1 MSGILVDSNVILDL
15 VTDDPRWA
23 GWSERILERYAA
35 SEALFINDLIY
46 AEVSIGFQ
54 RIEEVDQ
61 VLSRGDFIHLPCPKE
76 ALFLAG
82 KVFLKYRRA
91 GGVRLSPLP
100 DFFIGAHAAV
110 SGLPLLTRDRGRYQT
125 NFPTVELITPDH

>member
-1 MSGILVDSNVILDL
+1 VSGILVDSNVILDL

-23 GWSERILERYAA
+23 DWSERILEHYAA
-35 SEALFINDLIY
+35 SEALFINDQIY
-46 AEVSIGFQ
+46 AEVSIGFH

-61 VLSRGDFIHLPCPKE
+61 ALFRGDFIHLPFPKE

-82 KVFLKYRRA
+82 KIFLQYRRA

-110 SGLPLLTRDRGRYQT
+110 SRLPLLTRDRGRYQT
-125 NFPTVELITPDH
+125 YFPTIELITPEH